1 MISRLHIKNYKCLD
15 NEDLE
20 FRPLTVLT
28 GTNSSGKSSVLQ
40 AVLLLA
46 RNCNP
51 KNRERMYDLISEYQ
65 EFACQ
70 ASLTLNNMEYNYRTA
85 SDFNSEADILRWE
98 DSLYFLTANRI
109 GPEKIAKMSSE
120 YKVGDSGEFLF
131 RTFARLGCMELD
143 YINADDFSKWGLNIE
158 DYPKTDKNI
167 TDNEYIDIDDKVNK
181 MHILLLNLSK
191 DMKILMDRDAINN
204 NRSPEDEM
212 SDTLDTLKSHLRF
225 LYEKKQKSVFS
236 LSSLVNIWM
245 KYITEVGFSIDSIQL
260 ETGYA
265 QVYFTHDGTDMISPY
280 NLGSGMSYLAKVL
293 ILCFLAKPGDVVMIE
308 NPEIHLHP
316 RAQSRLGEL
325 FAFMAGKG
333 IQLVIETHCE
343 HLLSSLRYQ
352 VYKNRLQPDDVI
364 LYYKA
369 DDKTPFEQLRINKN
383 GRYMNREGKQCGF
396 PKGFFDVS
404 VRQLM
409 EIG

>member
-1 MISRLHIKNYKCLD
+1 MISRLHIKNYKCLK
-15 NEDLE
+15 NEDME

-51 KNRERMYDLISEYQ
+51 KNRNSMYDLLSEYQ
-65 EFACQ
+65 ELPCE
-70 ASLTLNNMEYNYRTA
+70 ASLTLDGTEYRYSTDSDNN
-85 SDFNSEADILRWE
+85 SDADILRWE

-109 GPEKIAKMSSE
+109 GPEKIVKMSKE
-120 YKVGDSGEFLF
+120 YKVGENGEFLF
-131 RTFARLGCMELD
+131 GMFVKIGYDQWEYVKDAELAAWGINTD
-143 YINADDFSKWGLNIE
+143 VLLRPYILINEKSEDVDIDKAKKLLEFEKTIHIIDKFIKKKGVEDERIQNLMQKFIE
-158 DYPKTDKNI
+158 KTDRYFHA
-167 TDNEYIDIDDKVNK
+167 TC
-181 MHILLLNLSK
+181 L
-191 DMKILMDRDAINN
+191 
-204 NRSPEDEM
+204 
-212 SDTLDTLKSHLRF
+212 
-225 LYEKKQKSVFS
+225 KKQKSRTS
-236 LSSLVNIWM
+236 IHSLVNLWLS
-245 KYITEVGFSIDSIQL
+245 YVTEVDINIDGVQL
-260 ETGYA
+260 GDGTA
-265 QVYFTHDGTDMISPY
+265 HIYFTNDETDVISPF

-316 RAQSRLGEL
+316 RAQSRLGEF

-352 VYKNRLQPDDVI
+352 VYKDRLRSDDVI

-369 DDKTPFEQLRINKN
+369 DDQTPFEQLRISKN

>member
-1 MISRLHIKNYKCLD
+1 MISRLHIKNYKCLHD
-15 NEDLE
+15 EDME

-51 KNRERMYDLISEYQ
+51 KNRDRMYDLISEYQ
-65 EFACQ
+65 ELPCD
-70 ASLTLNNMEYNYRTA
+70 ASLTLDGTEYRYSTG
-85 SDFNSEADILRWE
+85 SDSNSDADILRWE

-109 GPEKIAKMSSE
+109 GPEKIVKMSKE
-120 YKVGDSGEFLF
+120 YKVGENGDFLF
-131 RTFARLGCMELD
+131 GTFVRVGYSEWKYMAEGDAQKWELD
-143 YINADDFSKWGLNIE
+143 TKSILRPYIFVSEKNRDLDIEVIYKFIYAENAIKEMLRVFPINENSFELEEMTE
-158 DYPKTDKNI
+158 DLL
-167 TDNEYIDIDDKVNK
+167 IDSLPYLREADIK
-181 MHILLLNLSK
+181 
-191 DMKILMDRDAINN
+191 
-204 NRSPEDEM
+204 
-212 SDTLDTLKSHLRF
+212 KSI
-225 LYEKKQKSVFS
+225 S
-236 LSSLVNIWM
+236 LSSIHTLVNLWLAR
-245 KYITEVGFSIDSIQL
+245 ITEGKLYIDSEYQDTASAKI
-260 ETGYA
+260 
-265 QVYFTHDGTDMISPY
+265 YFTHDGRDMISPF

-316 RAQSRLGEL
+316 RAQSRLGEF

-352 VYKNRLQPDDVI
+352 VYKDRLRSDDVI

-369 DDKTPFEQLRINKN
+369 DDKTPFEQLRISKN

-404 VRQLM
+404 VDQLL

>member
-1 MISRLHIKNYKCLD
+1 MISRLHITNYKCLHD
-15 NEDLE
+15 EDME

-40 AVLLLA
+40 TVLLLA

-51 KNRERMYDLISEYQ
+51 KNRDRMYDLISEYQ
-65 EFACQ
+65 ELACD
-70 ASLTLNNMEYNYRTA
+70 ASLTLDGTEYRYITG
-85 SDFNSEADILRWE
+85 SDKNSDADILRWE
-98 DSLYFLTANRI
+98 ESLYFLTANRV

-120 YKVGDSGEFLF
+120 YKVGDNGEFLF
-131 RTFARLGCMELD
+131 RTLARLKYCK
-143 YINADDFSKWGLNIE
+143 S
-158 DYPKTDKNI
+158 
-167 TDNEYIDIDDKVNK
+167 EYITIDDLSQWNLPVPAEGDLKYQISNIVNSNVESRDEQEN
-181 MHILLLNLSK
+181 MFMLSLYNSIANLK
-191 DMKILMDRDAINN
+191 NKIVID
-204 NRSPEDEM
+204 EEEM
-212 SDTLDTLKSHLRF
+212 SAEKIDTILNTLKEKLHLF
-225 LYEKKQKSVFS
+225 YLNKQKCVVS
-236 LSSLVNIWM
+236 LSSLVNLWM
-245 KYITEVGFSIDSIQL
+245 NHITEVHLYIDSVQL

-265 QVYFTHDGTDMISPY
+265 QIYFTHDGTDMISPY

-316 RAQSRLGEL
+316 RAQSRLGEF

-352 VYKNRLQPDDVI
+352 VYKDRLRSDDVI

-369 DDKTPFEQLRINKN
+369 DDKTPFEQLRISKN

-404 VRQLM
+404 VDQLM

>member
-1 MISRLHIKNYKCLD
+1 MISRLHIKKYKCLKD
-15 NEDLE
+15 EDME

-51 KNRERMYDLISEYQ
+51 KNRDRMYELISEYQ
-65 EFACQ
+65 ELACD
-70 ASLTLNNMEYNYRTA
+70 ASLTLDGTEYRYSTD
-85 SDFNSEADILRWE
+85 SDKNSDADILRWE
-98 DSLYFLTANRI
+98 DSLYFLTANRV
-109 GPEKIAKMSSE
+109 GPESVAKMSKE
-120 YKVGDSGEFLF
+120 YKVGNNGEFLLG
-131 RTFARLGCMELD
+131 TFFLNMNNHMPIFKSQEDVELFIKEYGKYFQIQSINNPTSEEFKFFIFSRNKGSFTNCMALWLS
-143 YINADDFSKWGLNIE
+143 YISGTSLILAASSL
-158 DYPKTDKNI
+158 P
-167 TDNEYIDIDDKVNK
+167 
-181 MHILLLNLSK
+181 HILDK
-191 DMKILMDRDAINN
+191 
-204 NRSPEDEM
+204 
-212 SDTLDTLKSHLRF
+212 T
-225 LYEKKQKSVFS
+225 SVFFIRSGIPAS
-236 LSSLVNIWM
+236 LSPS
-245 KYITEVGFSIDSIQL
+245 
-260 ETGYA
+260 
-265 QVYFTHDGTDMISPY
+265 

-316 RAQSRLGEL
+316 RAQSRLGEF

-352 VYKNRLQPDDVI
+352 VYKDRLRSDDVI

-369 DDKTPFEQLRINKN
+369 DDKTPFEQLRISKN